1 MMATRSNRLLSLDVM
16 RGITIAFMILVN
28 SPGSWSSV
36 YAPLRHATW
45 HGLTPTDLVFPFFI
59 FIMGVST
66 CFSLRKF
73 NFQPSPAAIGKIVK
87 RTVLIFAIG
96 LALSWFR
103 LFCAGLSAGENLVQA
118 STHFSNLRIL
128 GVLQRIAL
136 AYGFAAIITLLV
148 KRKHIIWVV
157 FTLLVGYFLILLFGN
172 GFEMSE
178 QNIISVVDRAILGE
192 AHIYRD
198 ITPAGERIAF
208 DPLGLLS
215 TIPSI
220 AHVLIG
226 FLFGTLILNHHDNH
240 ERVKRLMILGA
251 ILAFSGLLL
260 QYGCPINKKLWSPTY
275 VLVTSG
281 FAAQLLGLLIWIIDI
296 KGKTRWSKFFHVF
309 GVNPL
314 ILYVFSLVLVILLAN
329 IKFTFQGELISI
341 HRFIYAKLISPWA
354 GGKFGSM
361 LFAVLMVLICH
372 IAGYILYR
380 RKIFIKI

>member
-1 MMATRSNRLLSLDVM
+1 MMATGSNRLLSLDVM

-45 HGLTPTDLVFPFFI
+45 NGLTPTDLVFPFFI

-73 NFQPSPAAIGKIVK
+73 NFKPTPAAFGKIVK

-103 LFCAGLSAGENLVQA
+103 LFCAGLSAGENWVQA
-118 STHFSNLRIL
+118 ATHFNNLRIL

-157 FTLLVGYFLILLFGN
+157 ITLLVGYFLMLLFGN

-192 AHIYRD
+192 AHMYRD

-226 FLFGTLILNHHDNH
+226 FLFGLLILNHSDNH
-240 ERVKRLMILGA
+240 ERVKRLLILGT

-281 FAAQLLGLLIWIIDI
+281 FAAQLLGLLIWIIDV
-296 KGKTRWSKFFHVF
+296 KGKSRWSRFFHVF

-314 ILYVFSLVLVILLAN
+314 ILYVFSIVLVILLAN

-341 HRFIYAKLISPWA
+341 HRFIYAKLISPWTSA
-354 GGKFGSM
+354 KFGSL

-372 IAGYILYR
+372 LAGYLLYR